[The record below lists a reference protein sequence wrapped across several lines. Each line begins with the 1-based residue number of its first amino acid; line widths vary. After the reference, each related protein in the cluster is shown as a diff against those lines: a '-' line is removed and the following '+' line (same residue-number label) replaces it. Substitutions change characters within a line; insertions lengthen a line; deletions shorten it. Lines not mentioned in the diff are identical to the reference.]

1 MAGRFFFS
9 TGNVSELVAT
19 QSSSCPEKAC
29 ECSLKLC
36 QQIRARSLTKMMFR
50 NRNRRVSI
58 VNYNWT
64 ISVANSARF
73 ARCSFSKT
81 INNSSSIYIYI
92 IYLYIFF
99 ILIYNY
105 HSVLLHG
112 MFVSKTH
119 SLFLLSAVTTLYV
132 TKNHSAISYIFR
144 SRRRLFVFT
153 LPIENDIF
161 FFFLS

>member
-1 MAGRFFFS
+1 MFLS
-9 TGNVSELVAT
+9 LIIIELFQSRTPRDSPDVALVK
-19 QSSSCPEKAC
+19 QLIIP
-29 ECSLKLC
+29 L
-36 QQIRARSLTKMMFR
+36 
-50 NRNRRVSI
+50 V
-58 VNYNWT
+58 
-64 ISVANSARF
+64 
-73 ARCSFSKT
+73 
-81 INNSSSIYIYI
+81 YIYI

-105 HSVLLHG
+105 HNVLLHG

-153 LPIENDIF
+153 LPIENYT
-161 FFFLS
+161 FFFLSFIILHLIYIYVMLTTLKR